1 MTATRARPRYAAAA
15 AAAGR
20 AGSWLAGSDTVGR
33 TAALA
38 SAATVG
44 ASFGPGLLPRPGLD
58 QALATGI
65 VGATEHG
72 LVMTSQSACAAL
84 ARRLARDDGTP
95 AGRARSFAAQAA
107 VSAGVCVA
115 GAVAQ
120 RLLSPRPGEPVR
132 RAALRTAGR
141 RAARVGLAG
150 AALAGVEAV
159 DAAVGGRRPG
169 LRVLA
174 AGGGLLAGAAMAGW
188 QIYRYHSGETA
199 DPARL
204 APAVDPLTG
213 GRAAGDD
220 APPQLP
226 LPPVTR
232 SLLLG
237 AAVSVGLHGVA
248 LAEGLSA
255 RGLAAGIR
263 RAAPGAAP
271 AAGAMGHAAA
281 LGMTVA
287 GLAAAMEYLDR
298 RAEAGGSAIDA
309 AYTTPPDVMTVSGGP
324 ASAIA
329 WPSLSRE
336 GVRFVNLALSRQE
349 IANVT
354 GAPVDTVKAPVRAF
368 AGLASGP
375 SVDMRVGLVMEDL
388 ARLGAFDRSVLCV
401 ASPTGSGYVNYV
413 AIETL
418 EYLTRGDCA
427 TVALQYS
434 LRPSFL
440 SLDRVGMGREQN
452 RALLHALE
460 WRLRGLPAGRRPRLV
475 GFGESLGAHTMQDA
489 FLHEGTAGL
498 RRAGMD
504 RALFLGTPAGSKW
517 ARQWRLDPA
526 RTDPGGEVAEVAS
539 YAEWLARPADD
550 RARRRYVLLSHHED
564 PITRFEPALMVQEP
578 GWLGPPAG
586 RPPGISAL
594 ACWYPL
600 ITFVL
605 TLVDVKNAMQ
615 VTPGTFFARGHDYRA
630 DLARMVSEAYG
641 LPVTAAELLAI
652 EHALRRRE
660 AMWAQRRLVA
670 EQLHRAKE
678 AVQRQTR
685 TWGLAPDGAAAE
697 PGAARPPGPPRSYP

>member
-1 MTATRARPRYAAAA
+1 MNLEG
-15 AAAGR
+15 AAGR
-20 AGSWLAGSDTVGR
+20 AGSWLAGGDTAER

-72 LVMTSQSACAAL
+72 LVITSQSACAAL
-84 ARRLARDDGTP
+84 ARRLVPDDGTP

-107 VSAGVCVA
+107 VNAGLGLTGVA
-115 GAVAQ
+115 VE
-120 RLLSPRPGEPVR
+120 RLLAPRHGEPVR

-141 RAARVGLAG
+141 RFFRVGLAG
-150 AALAGVEAV
+150 VAVAGVEAA
-159 DAAVGGRRPG
+159 DAAVGSRRPG
-169 LRVLA
+169 LRLLA
-174 AGGGLLAGAAMAGW
+174 VGGGLLAGAAIAGW
-188 QIYRYHSGETA
+188 QIYRYHARQEA
-199 DPARL
+199 DPAWL
-204 APAVDPLTG
+204 APAIDPLTG
-213 GRAAGDD
+213 EKSAGDD
-220 APPQLP
+220 APQQLP

-232 SLLLG
+232 SLLMG
-237 AAVSVGLHGVA
+237 GAVSVGLHGVA
-248 LAEGLSA
+248 LAEGALA
-255 RGLAAGIR
+255 RGLAAGMR
-263 RAAPGAAP
+263 RAAPGTAP
-271 AAGAMGHAAA
+271 VAGAAGHAAA
-281 LGMTVA
+281 LGVTLA

-309 AYTTPPDVMTVSGGP
+309 AYTTPPDTATVSGGP
-324 ASAIA
+324 ASAVA

-349 IANVT
+349 IADVT
-354 GAPVDTVKAPVRAF
+354 GTPVEQVRAPVRAF

-375 SVDMRVGLVMEDL
+375 TVDVRVDLVMEDL

-413 AIETL
+413 AAETL

-440 SLDRVGMGREQN
+440 SLDRVAMGREQN

-460 WRLRGLPAGRRPRLV
+460 WRLQGLPDGRRPRLV

-489 FLHEGTAGL
+489 FLHEGVAGL
-498 RRAGMD
+498 HRVRMD

-517 ARQWRLDPA
+517 ARQWRLDPGH
-526 RTDPGGEVAEVAS
+526 TDPGGEVAEVAS
-539 YAEWLARPADD
+539 YTEWLALPPDE

-564 PITRFEPALMVQEP
+564 PITRFEPALVVQEP
-578 GWLGPPAG
+578 GWLGPPDG
-586 RPPGISAL
+586 RPPGISHL

-605 TLVDVKNAMQ
+605 TLVDVKNAMNI
-615 VTPGTFFARGHDYRA
+615 TPGTFFARGHDYRA

-641 LPVTAAELLAI
+641 LPVTGTELLAI
-652 EHALRRRE
+652 ERALRRRE

-670 EQLHRAKE
+670 EQLRRAKE

-685 TWGLAPDGAAAE
+685 TWGLAPDAAAAE
-697 PGAARPPGPPRSYP
+697 PGAA